1 MTDGRS
7 CRSRY
12 LDHVTASQ
20 LQVQQQDNGILS
32 PSSSASRNDALL
44 SNNRPTSPI
53 TCPPTDFTLAML
65 DYARADVKNYSL
77 CCSTSALSSAAASG
91 DENEE
96 GDSEDAHL
104 WSATSPAEVT
114 VIFPSPSSLQVT
126 TGVPATSRAN
136 QRYVCQECGKH
147 YATVRITK
155 SM

>member
-12 LDHVTASQ
+12 PDSVTASQ

-44 SNNRPTSPI
+44 PNNRPTSPI
-53 TCPPTDFTLAML
+53 TSCPPTDFTLAML
-65 DYARADVKNYSL
+65 DYAQADVKNYSL
-77 CCSTSALSSAAASG
+77 CCSTSALSSASPSG

-126 TGVPATSRAN
+126 GVPATSRAN

-147 YATVRITK
+147 YATVCIT
-155 SM
+155 